1 MQLNTWSTFELLF
14 LSTGICYQLSC
25 LRVHIPEVS
34 LCFSLPLILTYIF
47 MRGYLN
53 KAWGRGRVEKVKHQ
67 ALRLL
72 KWALPS
78 PDARLQVPHG
88 STSSGSHCSSSLPF
102 SHLEMPNLQPECHP
116 HGVTIKI
123 INLQPECHP
132 HGEALP
138 KLWLT
143 QVSITR
149 IHDLNFSFVALI
161 I

>member
-102 SHLEMPNLQPECHP
+102 SHLEMPNYHQPSAWMSPPWGGPSQALTHSSLHHKDSWPELLLCSPYH
-116 HGVTIKI
+116 I
-123 INLQPECHP
+123 I
-132 HGEALP
+132 
-138 KLWLT
+138 
-143 QVSITR
+143 I
-149 IHDLNFSFVALI
+149 
-161 I
+161 